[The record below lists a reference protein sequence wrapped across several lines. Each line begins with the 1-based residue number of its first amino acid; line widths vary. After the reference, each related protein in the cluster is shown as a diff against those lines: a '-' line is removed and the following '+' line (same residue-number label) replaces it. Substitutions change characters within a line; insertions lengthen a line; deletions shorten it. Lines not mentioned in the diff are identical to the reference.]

1 MQTVATVMTPEVSSV
16 DRDFPLLKA
25 IAIMAKRAISC
36 VVVREGPRPIGILTE
51 RDLVRKL
58 FAAGGDPAMFRVG
71 DVMTTPLQSVTE
83 ETTTLEALQLLRTR
97 AFRRLPVVDPNGALV
112 GIVTQTDLLHA
123 VIADLEEASRLKSE
137 ILSTV
142 SHELRTPIAL
152 IAGYVDLLSEGTFEP
167 LQPRQQEVVA
177 RVQRTSSQLVDL
189 VNAAF
194 ELIQLEAG
202 RVSVACNPI
211 DVEALFEQLGREFRA
226 LVPEGVSLHWRNEL
240 GTQPILGD
248 HAKLKASLKNVVDNA
263 LKFTTAGRVEV
274 MAAWA
279 DGLLTFVVQDTGI
292 GIPAADLSH
301 IFELFRQVDASDT
314 RRFAGVGLGLHV
326 VKRLL
331 DVLGGRIAVDSTL
344 GVGSTFRITIPA
356 PRVMGGPP
364 TRP

>member
-36 VVVREGPRPIGILTE
+36 VVVREGSRPFG
-51 RDLVRKL
+51 
-58 FAAGGDPAMFRVG
+58 
-71 DVMTTPLQSVTE
+71 
-83 ETTTLEALQLLRTR
+83 
-97 AFRRLPVVDPNGALV
+97 
-112 GIVTQTDLLHA
+112 
-123 VIADLEEASRLKSE
+123 
-137 ILSTV
+137 
-142 SHELRTPIAL
+142 
-152 IAGYVDLLSEGTFEP
+152 P
-167 LQPRQQEVVA
+167 LQPRQQEEVA

-331 DVLGGRIAVDSTL
+331 DVLG
-344 GVGSTFRITIPA
+344 
-356 PRVMGGPP
+356 
-364 TRP
+364 

>member
-1 MQTVATVMTPEVSSV
+1 
-16 DRDFPLLKA
+16 
-25 IAIMAKRAISC
+25 
-36 VVVREGPRPIGILTE
+36 
-51 RDLVRKL
+51 
-58 FAAGGDPAMFRVG
+58 MFRVG
-71 DVMTTPLQSVTE
+71 DVMTTPPQTVTE

>member
-1 MQTVATVMTPEVSSV
+1 
-16 DRDFPLLKA
+16 
-25 IAIMAKRAISC
+25 
-36 VVVREGPRPIGILTE
+36 
-51 RDLVRKL
+51 
-58 FAAGGDPAMFRVG
+58 MFRVG
-71 DVMTTPLQSVTE
+71 DVMTTPPQTVTE

-123 VIADLEEASRLKSE
+123 VIADLEEAS
-137 ILSTV
+137 
-142 SHELRTPIAL
+142 
-152 IAGYVDLLSEGTFEP
+152 
-167 LQPRQQEVVA
+167 
-177 RVQRTSSQLVDL
+177 
-189 VNAAF
+189 
-194 ELIQLEAG
+194 

-331 DVLGGRIAVDSTL
+331 DV
-344 GVGSTFRITIPA
+344 P
-356 PRVMGGPP
+356 
-364 TRP
+364 